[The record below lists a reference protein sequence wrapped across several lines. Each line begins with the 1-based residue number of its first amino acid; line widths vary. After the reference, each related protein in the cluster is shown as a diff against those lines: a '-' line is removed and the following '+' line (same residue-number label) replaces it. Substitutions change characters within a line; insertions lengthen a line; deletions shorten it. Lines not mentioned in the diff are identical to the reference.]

1 MRFPGFVSDM
11 ENYYRAA
18 DVCVSSSRSEGLPFN
33 VMEAMACGLPAI
45 LTNVKGHEDLVQ
57 QGVTGELYPYDDR
70 QAFCRAVR
78 VMESD
83 TVRRTYGEKAEK
95 NVQKYGIDTVFPA
108 LTRLYYEALTGKT
121 DGAFEEEK
129 R

>member
-1 MRFPGFVSDM
+1 MSVYR
-11 ENYYRAA
+11 RAA
-18 DVCVSSSRSEGLPFN
+18 ARGLPFN

-95 NVQKYGIDTVFPA
+95 NVQKYGIDTVFQA

-121 DGAFEEEK
+121 DGASEEEK